1 MAKVLIVDD
10 EAAIRRTLKDILTF
24 EKYKVDEAKD
34 GMEGLA
40 KIKKSKYDLV
50 LMDIKMPNMDGIEA
64 LERLQDIQPDL
75 PVIMISGHANIDN
88 AVEAVKKGAFDFI
101 SKPPDL
107 NRLLITVRNAM
118 DRGSLVNEKKNLQR
132 KMNRYVVEEMIG
144 SSAPMENVRR
154 MIDLV
159 APTDARVLITGDN
172 GTGKELVAAWIH
184 QKSSRAKK
192 PLVALNCAAIPAELI
207 ESELFGHE
215 KGSFTSAFRQ
225 RIGKFEQAHEGTL
238 FLDEVGDMSLSAQAK
253 VLRALEEHRI
263 MRVGGDKMINVDVR
277 VLAATNKDLRSEI
290 ERGKFRED
298 LFHRLQVININVP
311 SLNDRR
317 EDIPELVS
325 HFTEKICT
333 SNGYPKKR
341 FTKEAIQ
348 LLQEHNWTG
357 NIRELRNVVE
367 RLIILSVE
375 DIDSDMVEKY
385 VYPDVYQKPGI
396 KEFMN
401 RFSSLEEAKSYLE
414 REYKKQK

>member
-1 MAKVLIVDD
+1 
-10 EAAIRRTLKDILTF
+10 
-24 EKYKVDEAKD
+24 
-34 GMEGLA
+34 MEGLA

-88 AVEAVKKGAFDFI
+88 AVEAVQKDVFDVRT
-101 SKPPDL
+101 KQQVL
-107 NRLLITVRNAM
+107 KRVLITVHNAM
-118 DRGSLVNEKKNLQR
+118 DRGSLGNEKKNLQR

-225 RIGKFEQAHEGTL
+225 RIGKFEQAYEVTL

-253 VLRALEEHRI
+253 VLRALEEHRM
-263 MRVGGDKMINVDVR
+263 MRVGGDKMIN
-277 VLAATNKDLRSEI
+277 EI
-290 ERGKFRED
+290 GRA
-298 LFHRLQVININVP
+298 HV
-311 SLNDRR
+311 
-317 EDIPELVS
+317 
-325 HFTEKICT
+325 
-333 SNGYPKKR
+333 
-341 FTKEAIQ
+341 
-348 LLQEHNWTG
+348 
-357 NIRELRNVVE
+357 
-367 RLIILSVE
+367 
-375 DIDSDMVEKY
+375 
-385 VYPDVYQKPGI
+385 
-396 KEFMN
+396 
-401 RFSSLEEAKSYLE
+401 
-414 REYKKQK
+414 

>member
-88 AVEAVKKGAFDFI
+88 AVEAVKKGAFESI
-101 SKPPDL
+101 CKPPDL

-132 KMNRYVVEEMIG
+132 KMLRYVVEEMIG

-159 APTDARVLITGDN
+159 APTDARVLITGEN

-184 QKSSRAKK
+184 QKSSRANK
-192 PLVALNCAAIPAELI
+192 PIVRLNCATNQAE
-207 ESELFGHE
+207 
-215 KGSFTSAFRQ
+215 
-225 RIGKFEQAHEGTL
+225 
-238 FLDEVGDMSLSAQAK
+238 
-253 VLRALEEHRI
+253 
-263 MRVGGDKMINVDVR
+263 VDVR
-277 VLAATNKDLRSEI
+277 M
-290 ERGKFRED
+290 
-298 LFHRLQVININVP
+298 
-311 SLNDRR
+311 
-317 EDIPELVS
+317 
-325 HFTEKICT
+325 
-333 SNGYPKKR
+333 YM
-341 FTKEAIQ
+341 
-348 LLQEHNWTG
+348 
-357 NIRELRNVVE
+357 VVT
-367 RLIILSVE
+367 
-375 DIDSDMVEKY
+375 
-385 VYPDVYQKPGI
+385 
-396 KEFMN
+396 
-401 RFSSLEEAKSYLE
+401 
-414 REYKKQK
+414 